1 MRFMFGE
8 GGWSYLER
16 LTYRGFIG
24 FFYENTLMGILTYC
38 IIGLILI
45 FAIIG
50 FLTVIRFL
58 FRGKK
63 KGKKQVS
70 IWQGS
75 QVSVYRSFF
84 LPLHKKFL

>member
-45 FAIIG
+45 FAVIG
-50 FLTVIRFL
+50 FLAVMRFL

-63 KGKKQVS
+63 KGKKDPYKEW
-70 IWQGS
+70 IKTG
-75 QVSVYRSFF
+75 
-84 LPLHKKFL
+84 KT

>member
-1 MRFMFGE
+1 MFGE

-45 FAIIG
+45 FAVIG
-50 FLTVIRFL
+50 FLAVIRFL

-63 KGKKQVS
+63 KGKTPECSGVKS
-70 IWQGS
+70 RKILDITE
-75 QVSVYRSFF
+75 F
-84 LPLHKKFL
+84 L